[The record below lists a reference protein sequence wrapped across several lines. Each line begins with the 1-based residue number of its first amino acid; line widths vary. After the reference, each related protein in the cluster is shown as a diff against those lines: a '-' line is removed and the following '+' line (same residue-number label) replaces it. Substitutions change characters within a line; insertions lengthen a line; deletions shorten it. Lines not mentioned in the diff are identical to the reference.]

1 MARKD
6 ANGNWLNPKGNAYP
20 VESINQVDIK
30 RDEVVEK
37 IVAQATDLQRK
48 MLVSKATYQAQIE
61 RYMRWLSRRLKADET
76 GKGNVTLTNYSGDQ
90 QVIVKVNDILVFD
103 ERLAIAKRKINKC
116 IKKWSKGANRNLRII
131 VNNAFETDRAGN
143 VNKNAILGLR
153 KLKIGDKEWKS
164 AMEIIADSLNITGT
178 KSYLSIRTRR
188 GSESKWQ
195 TVNLNF
201 STIEADESDA
211 E

>member
-6 ANGNWLNPKGNAYP
+6 SDGNWINAKGNAYP

-30 RDEVVEK
+30 RDQLVEN
-37 IVAQATDLQRK
+37 IVIQAMALQTR
-48 MLVSKATYQAQIE
+48 MRTAKASYQAQIDK
-61 RYMRWLSRRLKADET
+61 YMRWLAKRLKADEA
-76 GKGNVTLTNYSGDQ
+76 GKGNITLTNFSGDQ
-90 QVIVKVNDILVFD
+90 QIIVKVNDILVFD

-131 VNNAFETDRAGN
+131 VNTAFETDKAGN
-143 VNKNAILGLR
+143 INKNAILGLR
-153 KLKIGDKEWKS
+153 KLKIGDKEWKE
-164 AMEIIADSLNITGT
+164 AMEIIADSLNSTGT

-188 GSESKWQ
+188 GAESKWQ

-201 STIEADESDA
+201 STLEANESDA